1 MRTYSIKEFR
11 LEFEKIFA
19 TIPKFI
25 NSTDHLHYIL
35 WQALLHCNDVL
46 MRLVIG
52 KTLSDRIIANIINDF
67 QDYIEAIVDNTPPN
81 IQLQVSAYY
90 TILLDKMIIRS
101 LEEELYEVSANVK
114 KFSDFYFNNNIT
126 TP

>member
-126 TP
+126 P

>member
-67 QDYIEAIVDNTPPN
+67 QDYIEAIIDNTPAN

-90 TILLDKMIIRS
+90 TILLNKMIIRS

-126 TP
+126 P

>member
-90 TILLDKMIIRS
+90 TILLNKMIIRS

-126 TP
+126 P

>member
-67 QDYIEAIVDNTPPN
+67 QDYIEAIIDNTPAN

-90 TILLDKMIIRS
+90 TILLNKMIIRS

>member
-67 QDYIEAIVDNTPPN
+67 QDYIEAIIDNTPPN